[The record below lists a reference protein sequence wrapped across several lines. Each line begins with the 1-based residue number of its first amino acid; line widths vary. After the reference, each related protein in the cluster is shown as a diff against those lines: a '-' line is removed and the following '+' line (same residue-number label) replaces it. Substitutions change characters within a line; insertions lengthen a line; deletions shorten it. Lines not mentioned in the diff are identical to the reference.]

1 MTNKDVSTVKDNAG
15 VPSYLQNYTGEQT
28 RDNFDQS
35 DVVIPRV
42 KLLQGL
48 SKECDMFDD
57 ARPGRFWHT
66 GMDKDLGEAIDFVVI
81 TRNKKYLLVA
91 PLDDGQGILA
101 RADDF
106 KTWDR
111 LGKWEVKLDK
121 KTTVTWEIKDLD
133 VQKSGLD
140 QWGTYDQ
147 DDPDSPPAATMFYDY
162 LVLLPDYL
170 DLGPVMMSLT
180 RSQIKNAKKG
190 LNDKIELHRGAG
202 RPMQSI
208 RFTANSVNDQS
219 DSGDYKNWQFV
230 GNGFVDEALF
240 NQAMELAKSLTTYKI
255 QGEEDTDER
264 PKATSDDF

>member
-1 MTNKDVSTVKDNAG
+1 MANEVAKPKDDSG
-15 VPSYLQNYTGEQT
+15 VPSYLKNYEGEQT
-28 RDNFDQS
+28 KDNFDQS

-48 SKECDMFDD
+48 SQECDAFDD

-66 GMDKDLGEAIDFVVI
+66 GMDKNLGETVDFVVI

-101 RADDF
+101 RADDA

-111 LGKWEVKLDK
+111 TGKWEVKVDK
-121 KTTVTWEIKDLD
+121 KNTVEWEITGTD
-133 VQKSGLD
+133 VNQSGLT
-140 QWGTYDQ
+140 QWGTF
-147 DDPDSPPAATMFYDY
+147 DPDDESSPPAATLFYDY

-170 DLGPVMMSLT
+170 ELGPVMMSLT
-180 RSQIKNAKKG
+180 RSQIKAAKKG

-208 RFTANSVNDQS
+208 RFTAKSINDQS

-230 GNGFVDEALF
+230 GNGFADEGVF
-240 NQAMELAKSLTTYKI
+240 KQAMELAKSLTNYRI
-255 QGEEDTDER
+255 QDEAEAAESK
-264 PKATSDDF
+264 PKADSDDF